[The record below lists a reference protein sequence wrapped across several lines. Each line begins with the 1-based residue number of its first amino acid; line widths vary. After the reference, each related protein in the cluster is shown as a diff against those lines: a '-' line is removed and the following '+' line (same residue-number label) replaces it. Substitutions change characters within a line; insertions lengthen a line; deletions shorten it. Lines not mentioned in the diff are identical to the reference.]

1 MRRVLILVACA
12 LLLGATIGFL
22 LQKEQTYVLI
32 STKSISFEM
41 TIWMAIIVYLL
52 SISFI
57 ISILLLISWI
67 LGGSGFKSWLITRK
81 KRKNLLETTK
91 GLIYFSD
98 YDWKNSLTSLEKSA
112 SSSLM
117 PSVNYIYAAK
127 AAAEIDDYDRAYQSL
142 TLLKKSDP
150 TSSILVEKIR
160 SELLLREERF
170 QEAIQISTE
179 LMTKLPKDT
188 GNIRILIDCY
198 YITEDWTALQRLLP
212 HIKKNRALVDSSF
225 ESLELETYENLLK
238 SFRVEMD
245 LKNKDNREKA
255 DDVWEAMPKHIQNNP
270 VMIASYFDL
279 LKQIDDTG
287 KLSSLM
293 IKSIEKSWNDDLVR
307 RLGSLNSSAPEKI
320 ISVVEKWLI
329 KKPENVALLTCLGD
343 ICVGAK
349 LLGKGHDYYSAA
361 INIEPSPSLFF
372 KLGNVLSAIGD
383 KTKSTDMF
391 KEGLEFSISER

>member
-112 SSSLM
+112 PSSLM

-142 TLLKKSDP
+142 ALLKTSDP

-212 HIKKNRALVDSSF
+212 HIKKNRVLVDSSF

-349 LLGKGHDYYSAA
+349 LLGKGHDYYCAA

>member
-41 TIWMAIIVYLL
+41 TTWMAIIVYLL

-127 AAAEIDDYDRAYQSL
+127 AAAEIDDYDRAYQIL

-349 LLGKGHDYYSAA
+349 LLGKGHDYYCAA

>member
-179 LMTKLPKDT
+179 LMIKLPKDT

-349 LLGKGHDYYSAA
+349 LLGKGHDYYCAA

>member
-41 TIWMAIIVYLL
+41 TIWTAIIVYLL

-320 ISVVEKWLI
+320 LSVVEKWLI

-349 LLGKGHDYYSAA
+349 LLGKGHDYYCAA

>member
-1 MRRVLILVACA
+1 MRRPLILVACA
-12 LLLGATIGFL
+12 LLIGATIGFL
-22 LQKEQTYVLI
+22 LQKEQTYLLI

-41 TIWMAIIVYLL
+41 TIWMALIIYLL
-52 SISFI
+52 SVSFVI
-57 ISILLLISWI
+57 GILVLISWI
-67 LGGSGFKSWLITRK
+67 LGGSGFKSWLISRK
-81 KRKNLLETTK
+81 KRKNLLDTIK

-98 YDWKNSLTSLEKSA
+98 YDWKNSLTSLERSA
-112 SSSLM
+112 SNSLM

-142 TLLKKSDP
+142 ALLKKSDP
-150 TSSILVEKIR
+150 NASTLVEKIR

-170 QEAIQISTE
+170 QEAIQISMD
-179 LMTKLPKDT
+179 LLTKLPKDT
-188 GNIRILIDCY
+188 GNIKILVDCY

-238 SFRVEMD
+238 SFRVESN
-245 LKNKDNREKA
+245 LKVKDNREKA
-255 DDVWEAMPKHIQNNP
+255 DDVWETMPKHIQNNP
-270 VMIASYFDL
+270 AIIASYFDL

-349 LLGKGHDYYSAA
+349 LLGKGHDYYCAA

>member
-1 MRRVLILVACA
+1 MRRPLILVACA
-12 LLLGATIGFL
+12 LLIGATIGFL
-22 LQKEQTYVLI
+22 LQKEQTYLLI

-41 TIWMAIIVYLL
+41 TIWMALIIYLL
-52 SISFI
+52 SVSFVI
-57 ISILLLISWI
+57 GILVLISWI
-67 LGGSGFKSWLITRK
+67 LGGSGFKSWLISRK
-81 KRKNLLETTK
+81 KRKNLLDTIK

-98 YDWKNSLTSLEKSA
+98 YDWKNSLTSLERSA
-112 SSSLM
+112 SNSLM

-142 TLLKKSDP
+142 ALLKKSDP
-150 TSSILVEKIR
+150 NASTLVEKIR

-170 QEAIQISTE
+170 QEAIQISMD
-179 LMTKLPKDT
+179 LLTKLPKDT
-188 GNIRILIDCY
+188 GNIKILVDCY

-238 SFRVEMD
+238 SFRVESN
-245 LKNKDNREKA
+245 LKVKDNREKA
-255 DDVWEAMPKHIQNNP
+255 DDVWETMPKHIQNNP
-270 VMIASYFDL
+270 AIIASYFDL

-293 IKSIEKSWNDDLVR
+293 IKSIEKSWNDELVR
-307 RLGSLNSSAPEKI
+307 RLGSLNSSSPEKI
-320 ISVVEKWLI
+320 LSVVEKWLI
-329 KKPENVALLTCLGD
+329 KKPENIALLTCLGD

>member
-349 LLGKGHDYYSAA
+349 LLGKGHDYYCAA

>member
-41 TIWMAIIVYLL
+41 TTWMAIIVYLL

-112 SSSLM
+112 PSSLM

-212 HIKKNRALVDSSF
+212 HIKKNRVLVDSSF

-349 LLGKGHDYYSAA
+349 LLGKGHDYYCAA

>member
-212 HIKKNRALVDSSF
+212 HIKKNRVLVDSSF

-349 LLGKGHDYYSAA
+349 LLGKGHDYYCAA

>member
-270 VMIASYFDL
+270 VMIASYYDL

-349 LLGKGHDYYSAA
+349 LLGKGHDYYCAA

>member
-320 ISVVEKWLI
+320 LSVVEKWLI

-349 LLGKGHDYYSAA
+349 LLGKGHDYYCAA

>member
-41 TIWMAIIVYLL
+41 TTWMAIIVYLL

-349 LLGKGHDYYSAA
+349 LLGKGHDYYCAA

>member
-41 TIWMAIIVYLL
+41 TTWMAIIVYLL

-112 SSSLM
+112 PSSLM

-212 HIKKNRALVDSSF
+212 HIKKNRVLVDSSF